1 MFAIGNLL
9 YAAGTILDYI
19 LTIANWLIIIRAL
32 ISWVNPDPYN
42 PIVQILYKTTEPLLA
57 PFRRFLPMYGVGL
70 DISPIFALIFIW
82 FLKLFLVRTV
92 YGIAMRLG

>member
-9 YAAGTILDYI
+9 YAVATILDYI

-42 PIVQILYKTTEPLLA
+42 PIVQFLYKVTEPLLA
-57 PFRRFLPMYGVGL
+57 PFRRLVTAYSIGF

-82 FLKLFLVRTV
+82 FLKLFLVRTLF
-92 YGIAMRLG
+92 GFAMRM

>member
-1 MFAIGNLL
+1 MFAISNLL
-9 YAAGTILDYI
+9 YAVATILDYI

-42 PIVQILYKTTEPLLA
+42 PIVKFLYKVTEPLLA
-57 PFRRFLPMYGVGL
+57 PFRRLVPLHSAGL

-82 FLKLFLVRTV
+82 FLKLFLVRTLF
-92 YGIAMRLG
+92 GFAMRMG